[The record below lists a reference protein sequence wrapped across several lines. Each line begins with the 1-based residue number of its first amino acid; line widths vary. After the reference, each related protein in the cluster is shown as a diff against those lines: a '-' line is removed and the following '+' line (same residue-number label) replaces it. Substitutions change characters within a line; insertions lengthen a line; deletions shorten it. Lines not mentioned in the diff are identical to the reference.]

1 MNETKEEGVV
11 TILREGELIG
21 LIYRDEKSKHRI
33 MYKCEPM
40 SEEEMRETIEGK
52 VEKPI
57 KKAE

>member
-1 MNETKEEGVV
+1 METKEEGVI
-11 TILREGELIG
+11 TIHREGELVGI
-21 LIYRDEKSKHRI
+21 IYRDEKTKHRI

-40 SEEEMRETIEGK
+40 SEDEMRDTIEGK